1 MKSVLVLLFYFSFSG
16 IPDID
21 QVRAKYKKAI
31 DSEEETESALKLMEA
46 VTKKETLL
54 YAYKGAFTALL
65 AKHATNPYTKLEKV
79 KQASTILD
87 EAVTADTEHTEIRYL
102 RYSIEKNIPSF
113 LPYREHID
121 QDEDKIIAALI
132 KKTDGLSPALRKEIA
147 AFMLKNAQLEPDEK
161 KLLESLT
168 R

>member
-1 MKSVLVLLFYFSFSG
+1 MKPTLVLFLLFSLSG

-31 DSEEETESALKLMEA
+31 DSEPETEAGLKLMET
-46 VTKKETLL
+46 VSKKDPLL

-65 AKHATNPYTKLEKV
+65 AKHASNPYTKLEKV
-79 KQASTILD
+79 KQASAILD
-87 EAVTADTEHTEIRYL
+87 EAVTADKDHAEVRYL
-102 RYSIEKNIPSF
+102 RYSMEKNIPSF

-121 QDEDKIIAALI
+121 QDEDKIVAALT
-132 KKTDGLSPALRKEIA
+132 KKTDGLSPELKKEIV
-147 AFMLKNAQLEPDEK
+147 AFMLKNAQLEPEEK
-161 KLLESLT
+161 MLLESLT